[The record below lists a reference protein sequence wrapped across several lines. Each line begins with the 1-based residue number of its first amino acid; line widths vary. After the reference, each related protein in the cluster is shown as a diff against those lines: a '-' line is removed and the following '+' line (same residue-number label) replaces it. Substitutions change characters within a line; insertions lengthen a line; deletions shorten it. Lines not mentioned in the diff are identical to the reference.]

1 MPPSPDRLGPLEK
14 RAEENPARSLPAEA
28 DARALLDQLP
38 AILYIADV
46 GADGRWHYVSSGAWG
61 ILGFSPEEW
70 MADPGLWARQMHPE
84 DRNRVFG
91 SEEELA
97 DPTVPDEYRMRH
109 RDGTVVWVRDEA
121 ALVADAEGTSRWHG
135 VMLDITDRKLAEA
148 ELERRAE
155 QQAAVARLG
164 ERALEGAEVAE
175 LMHKAL
181 QEAMRVLGVETGAVL
196 QCVSDGEGLVLRAG
210 VVPQSAAPASRDAPS
225 EAPAAADAQAAPWPA
240 GGSKDHAGS
249 RQHTYLAHDLS
260 DGLTGQI
267 EGRDGRWGLLWLAT
281 DAERRLGAADV
292 DFVQALA
299 NILADAI
306 QHRAT
311 EDDIRYQALHDPL
324 TGLPNRVLFLDRLGH
339 ALSRPDAEVAVVL
352 LDIDNFK
359 LVNDSLGHSAG
370 DELLI
375 EIAPRLMNALRPG
388 DTIARLGGDEFVV
401 LLEQVPHARDA
412 ALIAE
417 RIVAAFEVPFHLATG
432 EQFAKASLGIA
443 IADEHSLPAS
453 LIRDADAAMYQ
464 AKERGRARLE
474 VFDRAMRTRT
484 VERLS
489 VENDLRRALER
500 NELRVVY
507 QPIVSL
513 HDLSIASVEA
523 LLRWE
528 HPVRGLVNPTE
539 FIPVAEESG
548 LIEPIGRWALNAACA
563 QASLWHHAHPDSR
576 PLGICVNLSARQFT
590 QRDLEAT
597 VAGALELT
605 GIEPS
610 SLCLEITESVLL
622 EEPAS
627 VSETIRR
634 IARLGVRFVLDDF
647 GTGYSSLAY
656 LTRLPIDGL
665 KVDRSFVQALGSDK
679 RSTAITTAIVR
690 MAQALSVEVI
700 AEGVETERQLQA
712 LRALDC
718 ELAQGF
724 YLHRPLAAE
733 EVSRLLDAQS
743 RNATPDYRVKA
754 PAVMP
759 PGGLI

>member
-1 MPPSPDRLGPLEK
+1 MTRSSDGQRSPATRAK
-14 RAEENPARSLPAEA
+14 RHARRSLPTERSAARPGLPADGGKAPRGLPAEIG
-28 DARALLDQLP
+28 ARALVDQLP
-38 AILYIADV
+38 AIVYIADAGV
-46 GADGRWHYVSSGAWG
+46 DGRWHYVSAGVSDM
-61 ILGFSPEEW
+61 LGFSPEEW
-70 MADPGLWARQMHPE
+70 MADAGLWARQVHPE
-84 DRNRVFG
+84 DRDRVFG
-91 SEEELA
+91 REDELA
-97 DPTVPDEYRMRH
+97 DPTVPDEYRLRH
-109 RDGTVVWVRDEA
+109 RDGTIVWVRDDA
-121 ALVADAEGTSRWHG
+121 ALVRDDEGVGRWHG

-164 ERALEGAEVAE
+164 ERALEGTEVAE
-175 LMHKAL
+175 LMHEAL
-181 QEAMRVLGVETGAVL
+181 TEAMRVLDVRAGAVL
-196 QCVSDGEGLVLRAG
+196 QCADDREALVLRAG
-210 VVPQSAAPASRDAPS
+210 AVPVANDGLAGARADGSPGGRAKDR
-225 EAPAAADAQAAPWPA
+225 AAAVP
-240 GGSKDHAGS
+240 
-249 RQHTYLAHDLS
+249 RTYLAKDLVR
-260 DGLTGQI
+260 GLTGQI
-267 EGRDGRWGLLWLAT
+267 EGRGGRWGTLWLASVP
-281 DAERRLGAADV
+281 ERAGGAADT

-306 QHRAT
+306 QQRAT

-324 TGLPNRVLFLDRLGH
+324 TALPNRVLFIDRLDH
-339 ALSRPDAEVAVVL
+339 ALSREGARVTVVL
-352 LDIDNFK
+352 LDVDNFK

-401 LLEQVPHARDA
+401 LLEQVSDASAA

-417 RIVAAFEVPFHLATG
+417 RIVAAFEVPFKLAAG
-432 EQFAKASLGIA
+432 EHFAKASLGIA
-443 IADEHSLPAS
+443 IADQSSVAAS
-453 LIRDADAAMYQ
+453 LVRDADAAMYQ
-464 AKERGRARLE
+464 AKERGRGRFE

-500 NELRVVY
+500 DELRVVY

-513 HDLSIASVEA
+513 HDMSIASVEA

-528 HPVRGLVNPTE
+528 HPERGLMSPAD

-548 LIEPIGRWALNAACA
+548 LIEPIGRWVLEAACA
-563 QASLWHHAHPDSR
+563 QASLWHHAQPDSR
-576 PLGICVNLSARQFT
+576 PVGICVNLSVRQFT

-597 VAGALELT
+597 VASTLQLT

-610 SLCLEITESVLL
+610 ALCMEITESVLL
-622 EEPAS
+622 KEPES
-627 VSETIRR
+627 VSETIRSV
-634 IARLGVRFVLDDF
+634 ARLGVRFLLDDF

-665 KVDRSFVQALGSDK
+665 KVDQSFVNALGTDE

-700 AEGVETERQLQA
+700 AEGVETEAQLEA

-724 YLHRPLAAE
+724 YLHRPMSAQD
-733 EVSRLLDAQS
+733 VSRLLA
-743 RNATPDYRVKA
+743 AE
-754 PAVMP
+754 PAGVRS
-759 PGGLI
+759 GARR